1 MPKKRSPQTLAKM
14 LAYMLGRRPDE
25 FGLVPDAEG
34 FVKVKELLK
43 ALHEEE
49 GFGYVN
55 ATHLNEVR
63 LSVPD
68 APFEWIENRI
78 RARRRPAEDDA
89 PGKAALPKLLFVGI
103 RRRAHRI
110 VLERG
115 IGPADRERVIL
126 CESAEMAARIARRSD
141 PDPVMLTVQVA
152 ACRERGIAFERAGE
166 GLYLSPAIPP
176 GCFTGPALTKEATEE
191 QSAPAPKPSR
201 RPTPG
206 SFALDPTGG
215 EEAFVPK
222 SRRARRRGKED
233 KPWKRERPPWRR
245 PDGNK

>member
-1 MPKKRSPQTLAKM
+1 MPQNRSPQALAKM

-43 ALHEEE
+43 ALNEEP

-68 APFEWIENRI
+68 PPFEWVENRI
-78 RARRRPAEDDA
+78 RARVRPAGGEV
-89 PGKAALPKLLFVGI
+89 PGEQALPKLLFVGI
-103 RRRAHRI
+103 RRRAHRV

-115 IGPADRERVIL
+115 IGPGAQERVVL
-126 CESAEMAARIARRSD
+126 CESAAMAARIARRSD

-152 ACRERGIAFERAGE
+152 ACRARGIAFERAGE

-176 GCFTGPALTKEATEE
+176 GCFTGPALAKEKEAAEE
-191 QSAPAPKPSR
+191 QRTPAPKPSR

-206 SFALDPTGG
+206 SFALEPADD
-215 EEAFVPK
+215 EAALVPK
-222 SRRARRRGKED
+222 SLRGRRRGKEE

-245 PDGNK
+245 